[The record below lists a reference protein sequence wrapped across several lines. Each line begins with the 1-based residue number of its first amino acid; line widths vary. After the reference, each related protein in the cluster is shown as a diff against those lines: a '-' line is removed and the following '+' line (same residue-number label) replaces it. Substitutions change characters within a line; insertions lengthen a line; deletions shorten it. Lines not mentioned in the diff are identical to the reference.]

1 MNQGTLS
8 RARKLLCLKIVVAFH
23 TTIKKSKKK
32 TTSENTND
40 FITASDK
47 PKTELHW
54 LQRNLSNVFSK
65 VAFYYHIKNSQI
77 FPIVISAEY
86 AKILAQRQKEA
97 KEMRIKRPA
106 SLRESRNSVESS

>member
-1 MNQGTLS
+1 M
-8 RARKLLCLKIVVAFH
+8 
-23 TTIKKSKKK
+23 
-32 TTSENTND
+32 
-40 FITASDK
+40 
-47 PKTELHW
+47 
-54 LQRNLSNVFSK
+54 FSK

-86 AKILAQRQKEA
+86 AMILAQRQKEAKEA